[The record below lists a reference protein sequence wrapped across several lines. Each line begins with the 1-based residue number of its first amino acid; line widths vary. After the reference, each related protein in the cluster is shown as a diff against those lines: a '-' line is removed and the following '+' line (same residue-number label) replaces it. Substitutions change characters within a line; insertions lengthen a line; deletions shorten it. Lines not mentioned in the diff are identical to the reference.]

1 MIKEAK
7 TLKND
12 AIFFLVLILIII
24 FLSILGGNSI
34 LNALLIALFNGIF
47 SVAIYIGANNQQKY
61 AGICGVVYG
70 FLLILTLSLETILGI
85 FLIIHSIKY
94 LKVIK

>member
-7 TLKND
+7 ILKND
-12 AIFFLVLILIII
+12 ALVFLILIMII
-24 FLSILGGNSI
+24 IVLSIIGGTSI
-34 LNALLIALFNGIF
+34 LNALLIAIVNGIF
-47 SVAIYIGANNQQKY
+47 SIAIYIGANNQKKY
-61 AGICGVVYG
+61 AGICGIVYG
-70 FLLILTLSLETILGI
+70 ILLVLTLSLETIFGI